1 LSDEEI
7 LEGDRLEGTPH
18 PREQPILIGHQD
30 AEAAVFQA
38 WQAGR
43 LPHAIL
49 IGGPEGIGKATLAY
63 RIARF
68 VLAQPT
74 PPATGGPRDL
84 ALAEDHAVSRQVA
97 AQSHPDLLV
106 LRRLVNSDSGKLYT
120 EIRVSDVRR
129 IVGFFGSTPALG
141 GYRVC
146 IVDSAEEMNRE
157 GANALLKLLEEPP
170 AKSLFLIVS
179 NVPGRIIPTIRSRC
193 RQLRLKPLS
202 PEDVTRAVQLLAE
215 RIPDLPVD
223 RIAEAAA
230 ASDGSVRR
238 ALALL
243 LGEGLDV
250 RSLSA
255 ELFERLPEVDPAK
268 LHTLG
273 DRIQSDQNLALF
285 AETVEAWLA
294 RQATRPREPLPRLA
308 RFAEAWEKVR
318 RAAVETDV
326 FRLDRKPFVFQVF
339 AMLAE
344 ATRR

>member
-1 LSDEEI
+1 LSDDEV
-7 LEGDRLEGTPH
+7 LEGDRLEGAPH
-18 PREQPILIGHQD
+18 PREQTLLVGHEE

-49 IGGPEGIGKATLAY
+49 IGGPEGVGKATLAY
-63 RIARF
+63 RLARF
-68 VLAQPT
+68 VLAH
-74 PPATGGPRDL
+74 PAPSSGPRDL
-84 ALAEDHAVSRQVA
+84 ALPAEHPVSRQVA
-97 AQSHPDLLV
+97 AQAHPDLLV
-106 LRRLVNSDSGKLYT
+106 LRRFVNPDTGKLYS
-120 EIRVSDVRR
+120 EIRVGDVRR

-179 NVPGRIIPTIRSRC
+179 HVPGRIIPTIRSRC
-193 RQLRLKPLS
+193 RQLRLKPLAT
-202 PEDVTRAVQLLAE
+202 EDVARAVKLLAE
-215 RIPDLPVD
+215 RIPNLPLD
-223 RIAEAAA
+223 RLIEAAA
-230 ASDGSVRR
+230 ASGGSVRR

-243 LGEGLDV
+243 LGEGLEV
-250 RSLSA
+250 RALSA
-255 ELFERLPEVDPAK
+255 ELFERLPEVDPAR

-285 AETVEAWLA
+285 AETVEDWLA
-294 RQATRPREPLPRLA
+294 REATKPREPLPRLA
-308 RFAEAWEKVR
+308 RFAQAWEKVR

-326 FRLDRKPFVFQVF
+326 YRLDRKPFVFQVF

>member
-1 LSDEEI
+1 MSEDEI
-7 LEGDRLEGTPH
+7 QEGDRLAGAPH
-18 PREQPILIGHQD
+18 PREHGHLFGHAE
-30 AEAAVFQA
+30 AEAAVLQA
-38 WQAGR
+38 WKRGR
-43 LPHAIL
+43 LPHALL

-68 VLAQPT
+68 VLAHASPV
-74 PPATGGPRDL
+74 ATSADL
-84 ALAEDHAVSRQVA
+84 SLAPEHPIFRQVA
-97 AQSHPDLLV
+97 VQSHPDLLV
-106 LRRLVNSDSGKLYT
+106 LHRLANPDTGKLYS
-120 EIRVSDVRR
+120 EIRVGDVRR
-129 IVGFFGSTPALG
+129 IVTFFGSTPAFG

-146 IVDSAEEMNRE
+146 IVDSAEELNRE
-157 GANALLKLLEEPP
+157 GANALLKLVEEPP

-179 NVPGRIIPTIRSRC
+179 HVPGRIIPTIRSRC
-193 RQLRLKPLS
+193 QLLRLKPLS
-202 PEDVTRAVQLLAE
+202 AENITAALSALADL
-215 RIPDLPVD
+215 IPDLARD

-230 ASDGSVRR
+230 SSGGSVRR

-255 ELFERLPEVDPAK
+255 ELLGALPAVDAGK

-273 DRIQSDQNLALF
+273 DRIQSEEGLNIF
-285 AETVEAWLA
+285 AETVEEWLA
-294 RQATRPREPLPRLA
+294 VQATRPRQPLPRLA
-308 RFAEAWEKVR
+308 RLAETWEKVR

-339 AMLAE
+339 AMLAD

>member
-1 LSDEEI
+1 LSSDDV
-7 LEGDRLEGTPH
+7 LEGDRLEGAPH
-18 PREQPILIGHQD
+18 PREQTALVGHAD
-30 AEAAVFQA
+30 AEAAVIRE

-49 IGGPEGIGKATLAY
+49 IGGAEGIGKATLAY

-68 VLAQPT
+68 VLAY
-74 PPATGGPRDL
+74 PAPAGSSAPQDL
-84 ALAEDHAVSRQVA
+84 SLPADHAVGRQVA

-106 LRRLVNSDSGKLYT
+106 LRRLTNPDSGKLYT
-120 EIRVSDVRR
+120 EIRVGDVRK
-129 IVGFFGSTPALG
+129 IVSFFGSTPAFG

-170 AKSLFLIVS
+170 AKSLFLIIS
-179 NVPGRIIPTIRSRC
+179 HVPGRIMPTIRSRC
-193 RQLRLKPLS
+193 RRLRLKPLAT
-202 PEDVTRAVQLLAE
+202 EDVVRAVRLLAA
-215 RIPDLPVD
+215 RIPDLALD
-223 RIAEAAA
+223 RLDEAAA
-230 ASDGSVRR
+230 ASHGSVRR

-243 LGEGLDV
+243 LEEGLDV
-250 RSLSA
+250 RALSA
-255 ELFERLPEVDPAK
+255 ELFQRLPEVDPAK

-285 AETVEAWLA
+285 AETVGDWLA
-294 RQATRPREPLPRLA
+294 REATRPREPLPRLA
-308 RFAEAWEKVR
+308 RFAEAWENVR

-326 FRLDRKPFVFQVF
+326 YRLDRKPFVFQVF